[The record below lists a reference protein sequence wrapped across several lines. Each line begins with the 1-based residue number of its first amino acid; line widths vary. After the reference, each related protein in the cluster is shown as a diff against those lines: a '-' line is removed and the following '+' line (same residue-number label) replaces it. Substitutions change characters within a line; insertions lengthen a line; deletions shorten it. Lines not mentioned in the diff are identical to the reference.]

1 MIGKLD
7 PEENVM
13 SDWMKNEDGFFAWE
27 DGGIMDQVQA
37 QIETLGWEPTDDIR
51 IEIGG
56 TVVSGINQPDTANPR
71 WSLPF
76 GERRYNTDAF
86 IVIKNRTRD
95 PFVPSQPTE
104 WRKVDKDCKEV

>member
-1 MIGKLD
+1 MNENLE

-13 SDWMKNEDGFFAWE
+13 SDLTPMQRDKSSFAWE
-27 DGGIMDQVQA
+27 VDGIMDRVQDV
-37 QIETLGWEPTDDIR
+37 IDVLDWHHDDDIVV
-51 IEIGG
+51 EIGG

-104 WRKVDKDCKEV
+104 WRKD

>member
-13 SDWMKNEDGFFAWE
+13 NDWMKNEDGFFAWE
-27 DGGIMDQVQA
+27 DEGIMDQVQT
-37 QIETLGWEPTDDIR
+37 QIEALGWEPTDDIVV
-51 IEIGG
+51 EIGG

>member
-1 MIGKLD
+1 MNGNLE

-13 SDWMKNEDGFFAWE
+13 KDIPKHNPAQNKDNFFAWV
-27 DGGIMDQVQA
+27 DGGIMDRVQDY
-37 QIETLGWEPTDDIR
+37 IEALDWNEGDDIVV
-51 IEIGG
+51 EIGG

-104 WRKVDKDCKEV
+104 WRKD

>member
-1 MIGKLD
+1 MIGKLG
-7 PEENVM
+7 PEEKVM
-13 SDWMKNEDGFFAWE
+13 NDWMKNEDGFFAWE
-27 DGGIMDQVQA
+27 DGGIMDQIQTK
-37 QIETLGWEPTDDIR
+37 IETLGWEPTDDIVV
-51 IEIGG
+51 EIGG

-76 GERRYNTDAF
+76 GERRYNTAAF

-104 WRKVDKDCKEV
+104 WRKDWQIL